1 MSLQHKYV
9 FGPVPSRRLGLSLG
23 VDIIPSK
30 LCTLDCIYCEVGRT
44 DKRGLARREY
54 IPASEI
60 LTEIKEALHEYRNLD
75 YVTISGSGEPTLN
88 SKIGEII
95 RGIKKMTAVPVA
107 VLTNGTL
114 LFLPDVCTDLLDA
127 DVVSPS
133 LDAVTQDVFERVDR
147 PHPRLRI
154 ADIIEGLKRF
164 RRHYKGQLWLE
175 ILFVKG
181 VNDHDDEVQWMKD
194 VIQLVQPDKVQIN
207 TVVRP
212 PAEETARPVSEQRLK
227 EIQAIFGERCEII
240 GVFKEKHRTEDR
252 NTDAQAILA
261 LLRRRA
267 MTVDGMA
274 ASLAMRKEEIVI
286 VLHELVL
293 DGFIRSFSFNGEEF
307 FQTL

>member
-54 IPASEI
+54 IPATEI
-60 LTEIKEALHEYRNLD
+60 LAEVKEALHEYPNLD
-75 YVTISGSGEPTLN
+75 HITISGSGEPTLN

-95 RGIKKMTAVPVA
+95 RGIKQLTGVPVA

-114 LFLPDVCTDLLDA
+114 FSLPEVCEDLLDA

-133 LDAVTQDVFERVDR
+133 LDAVTQEIFEKVDR
-147 PHPRLRI
+147 PHPRLHI
-154 ADIIEGLKRF
+154 ADIVEGLKRF
-164 RRHYKGQLWLE
+164 RERYRGQLWLE
-175 ILFVKG
+175 ILFVKDI
-181 VNDHDDEVQWMKD
+181 NDRDDEVRRMKET
-194 VIQLVQPDKVQIN
+194 IALIQPDKVQIN

-212 PAEETARPVSEQRLK
+212 PAEETARPVAEDRLT

-240 GVFKEKHRTEDR
+240 GVFKEKHKTEER
-252 NTDAQAILA
+252 NADAQAILS

-267 MTVDGMA
+267 MTVDGLA

-286 VLHELVL
+286 VLHELVQ
-293 DGFIRSFSFNGEEF
+293 DGFAKAFTYNGEEF
-307 FQTL
+307 FQAL

>member
-60 LTEIKEALHEYRNLD
+60 LAEVKEALHEYPHLD
-75 YVTISGSGEPTLN
+75 HITISGSGEPTLN
-88 SKIGEII
+88 SKIGDII
-95 RGIKKMTAVPVA
+95 RGIKQMTAVPVA

-114 LFLPDVCTDLLDA
+114 LFLPDVCKDLLDA

-133 LDAVTQDVFERVDR
+133 LDAVTQEVFEIVDR

-154 ADIIEGLKRF
+154 ADIIEGLKQF
-164 RRHYKGQLWLE
+164 RRQYKGQLWLE

-181 VNDHDDEVQWMKD
+181 VNDHDDEVLWMKD
-194 VIQLVQPDKVQIN
+194 TIRLIRPDKVQIN

-212 PAEETARPVSEQRLK
+212 PAEETARPVSEERLK
-227 EIQAIFGERCEII
+227 EIQAILGEQCEII
-240 GVFKEKHRTEDR
+240 GVFREKHKTEER
-252 NTDAQAILA
+252 NADAQAILA

-286 VLHELVL
+286 ALHELTH
-293 DGFIRSFSFNGEEF
+293 DGFVKSFTFNGEEF
-307 FQTL
+307 FQSL